1 MSLCVLASSGQV
13 DVLSVNRQQ
22 LRLRDGAVELEAI
35 DVNCEPVT
43 APLTAL
49 AQRVADTI
57 AGLHG
62 YFGIDFVRTAAGPVV
77 IEVNPR
83 LTSSYAGLKPALG
96 LNVAQR
102 VLAAAT
108 GASLPSWRAHRGFP
122 VRLTLNGHAS
132 A

>member
-43 APLTAL
+43 APDGAGATG
-49 AQRVADTI
+49 RGHHC
-57 AGLHG
+57 GLHG

-77 IEVNPR
+77 IEVKSAPDK
-83 LTSSYAGLKPALG
+83 LLCGLETRARTERGP
-96 LNVAQR
+96 
-102 VLAAAT
+102 T
-108 GASLPSWRAHRGFP
+108 GAGCGHRRIPAAVARPSGLSGP
-122 VRLTLNGHAS
+122 N
-132 A
+132 